1 MNTALLEAKLA
12 PATLETREKGKA
24 VLVRTSMIDYIN
36 GICNDIDDAFGT
48 VPFDARKAR
57 TWRV

>member
-36 GICNDIDDAFGT
+36 GICNDDYCG
-48 VPFDARKAR
+48 VCRRPESGYHR
-57 TWRV
+57 

>member
-24 VLVRTSMIDYIN
+24 VLVRTSMIDY
-36 GICNDIDDAFGT
+36 
-48 VPFDARKAR
+48 KA
-57 TWRV
+57 VVDELLGE